1 MYVETPNSFTA
12 YKFTQTIYKVQV
24 NCTQKP
30 LKLCTESCRF
40 CKKNERKYAKE
51 NLIKIPAQLEHR
63 GEAVLRNT

>member
-30 LKLCTESCRF
+30 LKLVLKVVDSV
-40 CKKNERKYAKE
+40 KKMKE
-51 NLIKIPAQLEHR
+51 NMPMQKI
-63 GEAVLRNT
+63 